1 MCRFLENLLESGR
14 CGSETHSGMT
24 SGIALSTTVNEGT
37 GLHMGTDIVESNRE
51 SGQTAK
57 HNF

>member
-14 CGSETHSGMT
+14 CGSETHSGVT
-24 SGIALSTTVNEGT
+24 SGIALSTTVHEGT

-51 SGQTAK
+51 S
-57 HNF
+57 